1 MKIFNK
7 KLTAFAILTLLT
19 FSGCNG
25 RPITIGSSQL
35 GNSGQKVN
43 VSKIDFTRGR
53 DVSAEAGG
61 FQLLLFIP
69 ININDRHERA
79 YQSLRAQ
86 AGSDF
91 LSDVKIK
98 ESWTYGL
105 VGTVYTTRFEAK
117 AYPYKK

>member
-1 MKIFNK
+1 MKIFNQK
-7 KLTAFAILTLLT
+7 ITAFAILTLLT
-19 FSGCNG
+19 FSGCSG
-25 RPITIGSSQL
+25 RTITLGNSQL
-35 GNSGQKVN
+35 GNSDQKIN
-43 VSKIDFTRGR
+43 VSKIDLTRGR
-53 DVSAEAGG
+53 EVSAQASG

-105 VGTVYTTRFEAK
+105 VGTLYTTRFEAK